1 MITLHT
7 VLATIMHSVSS
18 LTSLR
23 YKLPLTYQRS
33 RQMHLPQI
41 ATPLLHPL
49 PREHRA
55 SLRHPPLPYTFHRM
69 PLCTHQAC
77 SQLYPPTTMYC
88 PLSSTG
94 PSPSLPH
101 LGLHLNMP
109 LHPLCGFVSTVL
121 LCRFIFAFLPL
132 LPYIAL
138 TPDGLAAI
146 VLPIS
151 AL

>member
-1 MITLHT
+1 MITLYT
-7 VLATIMHSVSS
+7 VLATIMHSVSPF
-18 LTSLR
+18 TSLR
-23 YKLPLTYQRS
+23 YKLPLIYQWS
-33 RQMHLPQI
+33 GQMNLPQI

-49 PREHRA
+49 QWEHRA
-55 SLRHPPLPYTFHRM
+55 SLRHPLLPYTFHKM

-77 SQLYPPTTMYC
+77 LQLYPPIAMYC

-94 PSPSLPH
+94 ASPSLPP
-101 LGLHLNMP
+101 LGLHLKRP

-121 LCRFIFAFLPL
+121 LCKFIFAFLRP

-138 TPDGLAAI
+138 ATDGMAVT
-146 VLPIS
+146 VLCIS